1 MSIPK
6 SKLITASRAIMAIAA
21 KAKYNTDES
30 VKAIQ
35 NQTVNVNVQQ
45 QPPPQPAAIINH
57 VSRPSSAPAPS
68 APAAYKADPTNG
80 GASRPSSAPAPS
92 APEIIERDIQLDLEE
107 PETPTPATYGITTP
121 APAPAPVT
129 AHTNVAPVTVSTVP
143 ETETDYYEE
152 LETLHAM
159 VSNYETVS
167 KALIL
172 IIELYMSNPLVINKI
187 IVPTEDVFRELV
199 KVLTGADDIEVRYTE
214 EVGCT
219 LGSKKYKLVED
230 IIVIKN
236 TEPKSLKYSHPD
248 VIRLFDRFNISVK
261 MLSK

>member
-6 SKLITASRAIMAIAA
+6 SKMITASRAIMAIAA
-21 KAKYNTDES
+21 KGRYHTDES

-45 QPPPQPAAIINH
+45 QPPPPPAPVSPAAIIN
-57 VSRPSSAPAPS
+57 
-68 APAAYKADPTNG
+68 T
-80 GASRPSSAPAPS
+80 ASRPSSAPAPS

-129 AHTNVAPVTVSTVP
+129 VSTVP
-143 ETETDYYEE
+143 EPETDYYEE

-236 TEPKSLKYSHPD
+236 TEPKSLKYIHPD

>member
-6 SKLITASRAIMAIAA
+6 SKMITASRAIMAIAA
-21 KAKYNTDES
+21 KGRYHTDES

-45 QPPPQPAAIINH
+45 QPPPPPAPVSPAAIIN
-57 VSRPSSAPAPS
+57 
-68 APAAYKADPTNG
+68 T
-80 GASRPSSAPAPS
+80 ASRPAPA
-92 APEIIERDIQLDLEE
+92 APEIIDRDIQLDEE
-107 PETPTPATYGITTP
+107 PETPTPTTYGIATP
-121 APAPAPVT
+121 APAPAIP
-129 AHTNVAPVTVSTVP
+129 APVTVSTVP
-143 ETETDYYEE
+143 EPETDYYEE

-187 IVPTEDVFRELV
+187 IVPTEDVFSELI

-230 IIVIKN
+230 IIVIKS

-261 MLSK
+261 MLAKP

>member
-6 SKLITASRAIMAIAA
+6 SKMITASRAIMAIAA
-21 KAKYNTDES
+21 KGRYHTDES

-45 QPPPQPAAIINH
+45 QPPPPPAPVSPAAIIN
-57 VSRPSSAPAPS
+57 
-68 APAAYKADPTNG
+68 T
-80 GASRPSSAPAPS
+80 ASRPSSAPAPS

-107 PETPTPATYGITTP
+107 PETPTPATYGIATP
-121 APAPAPVT
+121 APAPAP
-129 AHTNVAPVTVSTVP
+129 APVTVSTVP
-143 ETETDYYEE
+143 EPETDYYEE